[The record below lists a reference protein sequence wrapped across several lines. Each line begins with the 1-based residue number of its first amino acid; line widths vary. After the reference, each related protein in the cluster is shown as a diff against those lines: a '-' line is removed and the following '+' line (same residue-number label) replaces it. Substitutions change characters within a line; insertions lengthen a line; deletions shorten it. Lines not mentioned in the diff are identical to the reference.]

1 LYVSKLQDIK
11 KRFADISHRIFLH
24 DCFTKNFLFY
34 FALKNKSFTWYGFP
48 LSNCGRGLFLFV
60 PFTNGPSGRT
70 GRPLGASI
78 VRCWRRGYRR
88 CRRSYRRR
96 VAVLLG
102 VRIRGGVRIRARV
115 RIRVQNLVLS
125 EMAGVGR
132 RAIAVSEA
140 GPVSA
145 ALSAAGSLPR
155 SFSLR
160 VQGPG
165 LARRIP
171 V

>member
-1 LYVSKLQDIK
+1 M
-11 KRFADISHRIFLH
+11 AFL
-24 DCFTKNFLFY
+24 CLTVAAVFF
-34 FALKNKSFTWYGFP
+34 S
-48 LSNCGRGLFLFV
+48 SV
-60 PFTNGPSGRT
+60 PFTSGPSGRT

-88 CRRSYRRR
+88 GYRRSRRR
-96 VAVLLG
+96 VAVLLD
-102 VRIRGGVRIRARV
+102 VRIRGGVRIRAWV
-115 RIRVQNLVLS
+115 RIRVLNLVLS

-140 GPVSA
+140 GPVSVA
-145 ALSAAGSLPR
+145 MSAAGSLPR

-165 LARRIP
+165 LGRRIP
-171 V
+171 A

>member
-1 LYVSKLQDIK
+1 M
-11 KRFADISHRIFLH
+11 AFL
-24 DCFTKNFLFY
+24 CLTVAAVFF
-34 FALKNKSFTWYGFP
+34 S
-48 LSNCGRGLFLFV
+48 SV
-60 PFTNGPSGRT
+60 PFTSGPSGRT
-70 GRPLGASI
+70 GRPLGASM
-78 VRCWRRGYRR
+78 VRCWHRGFRR
-88 CRRSYRRR
+88 CRRGCRRLRRR

-145 ALSAAGSLPR
+145 AMSAADSLPR

-160 VQGPG
+160 VQVPG

-171 V
+171 A